1 MESTCSRTTG
11 EVKMTKRTDQEPKRK
26 GGRPKGKPLS
36 AKERAQRRAAAVKTG
51 EHATTALGQALPP
64 CKPAVCPNDGT
75 GTCDVKRA
83 VESRG
88 AGLSACLVSLG
99 HQDTMEKYLAAIERG
114 DLAGLAELAA
124 TSMAGQLALAH
135 GELSHLMHEGLV
147 IQVPIV
153 GRNADGDLE
162 VVAERP
168 VENPRA
174 ANTFQLLRQ
183 LGHTAAD
190 QTITPRSSGERERDQ
205 GLGLAGRAAWV
216 SQMRK
221 GLAGEGE
228 DSDA

>member
-1 MESTCSRTTG
+1 MPKRTTS
-11 EVKMTKRTDQEPKRK
+11 ERK
-26 GGRPKGKPLS
+26 GRPGRPKGKPLS

-51 EHATTALGQALPP
+51 QHATSALAQALPP
-64 CKPAVCPNDGT
+64 CKPAVCPNDGK
-75 GTCDVKRA
+75 GTCDLKRA
-83 VESRG
+83 VEARG

-99 HQDTMEKYLAAIERG
+99 HQDTMQKYLAAIERG
-114 DLAGLAELAA
+114 DLNGLAELAA
-124 TSMAGQLALAH
+124 TSMAGQLALAQ
-135 GELSHLMHEGLV
+135 GELATLLHEGLV
-147 IQVPIV
+147 VQVPVV

-168 VENPRA
+168 IENPRA

-183 LGHTAAD
+183 LGHTATD
-190 QTITPRSSGERERDQ
+190 QAITPKSSGERERDQ

>member
-1 MESTCSRTTG
+1 M
-11 EVKMTKRTDQEPKRK
+11 PKRSQREHKGK

-51 EHATTALGQALPP
+51 EYATTALAQALPP
-64 CKPAVCPNDGT
+64 CKPAVCPNGGT

-83 VESRG
+83 VEAQG
-88 AGLSACLVSLG
+88 GGLSACLASLG
-99 HQDTMEKYLAAIERG
+99 QHEVIQKYLAAIQTG
-114 DLAGLAELAA
+114 DLNGLAELAA
-124 TSMAGQLALAH
+124 TSMAGQLALAP
-135 GELSHLMHEGLV
+135 GELAILMQEGLV
-147 IQVPIV
+147 AQVPVV
-153 GRNADGDLE
+153 GRNADGELE

-190 QTITPRSSGERERDQ
+190 QAITPKANGERERDH

-216 SQMRK
+216 SQMRR
-221 GLAGEGE
+221 GLAAGEE

>member
-1 MESTCSRTTG
+1 MDSTCSQTTG
-11 EVKMTKRTDQEPKRK
+11 EVKMPKRTDQEQTNK

-64 CKPAVCPNDGT
+64 CKPSVCPNDGT
-75 GTCDVKRA
+75 GTCNVKRA

-114 DLAGLAELAA
+114 DLTGLAELAA

-135 GELSHLMHEGLV
+135 GELSTLMNEGLV
-147 IQVPIV
+147 VQVPIV

>member
-1 MESTCSRTTG
+1 MP
-11 EVKMTKRTDQEPKRK
+11 KRTQQGSKGK

-51 EHATTALGQALPP
+51 QYATTALGQALPP
-64 CKPAVCPNDGT
+64 CKPSVCPNGGT

-99 HQDTMEKYLAAIERG
+99 HHDVMEKYLAAIQAG
-114 DLAGLAELAA
+114 DLNGLAELAA

-135 GELSHLMHEGLV
+135 GELAVLMQEGLV
-147 IQVPIV
+147 VQVPVV
-153 GRNADGDLE
+153 GRNAEGELE
-162 VVAERP
+162 IVAERP

-183 LGHTAAD
+183 LGHTATD
-190 QTITPRSSGERERDQ
+190 QAITPKASGERERDH

-216 SQMRK
+216 SQMRR

>member
-11 EVKMTKRTDQEPKRK
+11 EVKMPKRTDQDQRAK

-64 CKPAVCPNDGT
+64 CKPAVCPNDGK

-99 HQDTMEKYLAAIERG
+99 HQDTMEKYLAAIERS
-114 DLAGLAELAA
+114 DLNGLAELAA

-135 GELSHLMHEGLV
+135 GELSLLMHEGLV
-147 IQVPIV
+147 VQVPVV

-162 VVAERP
+162 VIAERP

-174 ANTFQLLRQ
+174 RSRARPRRPGRLGEPDAERLGRRGRGLRCI
-183 LGHTAAD
+183 ASSCC
-190 QTITPRSSGERERDQ
+190 IPRSPS
-205 GLGLAGRAAWV
+205 
-216 SQMRK
+216 
-221 GLAGEGE
+221 
-228 DSDA
+228 

>member
-1 MESTCSRTTG
+1 MP
-11 EVKMTKRTDQEPKRK
+11 KRTHREPRGK

-51 EHATTALGQALPP
+51 EYATTALGQALPP
-64 CKPAVCPNDGT
+64 CKPAVCPNKGT

-88 AGLSACLVSLG
+88 GGLSACLVSLG
-99 HQDTMEKYLAAIERG
+99 HHDVMQAYLAAIQTG
-114 DLAGLAELAA
+114 DLKGLAELAA

-135 GELSHLMHEGLV
+135 GELSALMHEGLV
-147 IQVPIV
+147 VQVPIV
-153 GRNADGDLE
+153 GRNAEGDLE

-190 QTITPRSSGERERDQ
+190 QAITPRSSGERESDQ
-205 GLGLAGRAAWV
+205 GLGLAGSAAWV

-221 GLAGEGE
+221 GLAGGGGGGL
-228 DSDA
+228 

>member
-1 MESTCSRTTG
+1 MP
-11 EVKMTKRTDQEPKRK
+11 KRTSGKP
-26 GGRPKGKPLS
+26 GRPKGKPLS

-51 EHATTALGQALPP
+51 QYATSALAQALPP
-64 CKPAVCPNDGT
+64 CKPAVCPNDGK

-83 VESRG
+83 VEARG
-88 AGLSACLVSLG
+88 GGLSACLVSLG
-99 HQDTMEKYLAAIERG
+99 HQDVMQAYLTAIQTG

-124 TSMAGQLALAH
+124 TSMAGQLALAQ
-135 GELSHLMHEGLV
+135 GELVALLQEGLV
-147 IQVPIV
+147 AQVPVV

-168 VENPRA
+168 IENPRA

-190 QTITPRSSGERERDQ
+190 QAITPRSSGERERDQ

-221 GLAGEGE
+221 GLAGEGADE
-228 DSDA
+228 DNPDA

>member
-1 MESTCSRTTG
+1 MP
-11 EVKMTKRTDQEPKRK
+11 KPTKRSQQEPKGK

-51 EHATTALGQALPP
+51 EYATTALGQALPP
-64 CKPAVCPNDGT
+64 CKPAVCPNGGT

-83 VESRG
+83 VEARG

-99 HQDTMEKYLAAIERG
+99 HHEVMEKYLAAIQTG
-114 DLAGLAELAA
+114 DLDGLAELAA

-135 GELSHLMHEGLV
+135 GELDTLLREGLV
-147 IQVPIV
+147 VHVPVV
-153 GRNADGDLE
+153 GRNAEGDLE

-174 ANTFQLLRQ
+174 ANTLALLRQ

-190 QTITPRSSGERERDQ
+190 QAITPKSSGERERDH
-205 GLGLAGRAAWV
+205 GLGLAGRIAWV

-221 GLAGEGE
+221 GLVGEG
-228 DSDA
+228 DADA

>member
-1 MESTCSRTTG
+1 MP
-11 EVKMTKRTDQEPKRK
+11 KRTHRPPKAPKGK

-51 EHATTALGQALPP
+51 EYATTALGQALPP
-64 CKPAVCPNDGT
+64 CKPAVCPNDGK

-114 DLAGLAELAA
+114 DLSGLAELAA

-135 GELSHLMHEGLV
+135 GELSTLVQEGLV
-147 IQVPIV
+147 VNVPVV
-153 GRNADGDLE
+153 GRNAEGDLE

-190 QTITPRSSGERERDQ
+190 QTITPKSSGERERDQ

-221 GLAGEGE
+221 GLAGEGADEE
-228 DSDA
+228 DNPDA

>member
-1 MESTCSRTTG
+1 MA
-11 EVKMTKRTDQEPKRK
+11 KRTSGKP
-26 GGRPKGKPLS
+26 GRPKGKPLS

-51 EHATTALGQALPP
+51 QYATSALAQALPP
-64 CKPAVCPNDGT
+64 CKPAVCPNDGK
-75 GTCDVKRA
+75 GTCDLKRA
-83 VESRG
+83 VEARG

-99 HQDTMEKYLAAIERG
+99 HQDTMQKYLAAIERG
-114 DLAGLAELAA
+114 DLNGLAELAA
-124 TSMAGQLALAH
+124 TSMAGQLALAQ
-135 GELSHLMHEGLV
+135 GELAVLLQEGLV
-147 IQVPIV
+147 VQVPVV

-168 VENPRA
+168 IENPRA

-183 LGHTAAD
+183 LGHTATD
-190 QTITPRSSGERERDQ
+190 QAITPKSSGERERDR

-228 DSDA
+228 DADA

>member
-1 MESTCSRTTG
+1 MP
-11 EVKMTKRTDQEPKRK
+11 KRTHRK
-26 GGRPKGKPLS
+26 PGRPKGKPLS

-51 EHATTALGQALPP
+51 QYATTALGQALPP
-64 CKPAVCPNDGT
+64 CKPAVCPNGGT

-99 HQDTMEKYLAAIERG
+99 HHDTMEKYLAAIERG
-114 DLAGLAELAA
+114 DLNGLAELAA
-124 TSMAGQLALAH
+124 TSMAGQLALAQS
-135 GELSHLMHEGLV
+135 ELSTLLQEGLV
-147 IQVPIV
+147 VQIPVV

-168 VENPRA
+168 LENPRA

-190 QTITPRSSGERERDQ
+190 QAITPRSSGERERDR

>member
-1 MESTCSRTTG
+1 MPRRSQREHKG
-11 EVKMTKRTDQEPKRK
+11 K

-36 AKERAQRRAAAVKTG
+36 AKERAQRRVAAVKTG
-51 EHATTALGQALPP
+51 EYATTALAQALPP
-64 CKPAVCPNDGT
+64 CKPAVCPTGT

-83 VESRG
+83 VEAQG

-99 HQDTMEKYLAAIERG
+99 QHDVMQKYLAAIQSG
-114 DLAGLAELAA
+114 DLSGLAELAA

-135 GELSHLMHEGLV
+135 GELAVLMQEGLV
-147 IQVPIV
+147 VQVPIV
-153 GRNADGDLE
+153 GRNAEGELE

-190 QTITPRSSGERERDQ
+190 QAITPKASGERERDH
-205 GLGLAGRAAWV
+205 GLGLEGRAAWV
-216 SQMRK
+216 SQMRR
-221 GLAGEGE
+221 GLAAGGGE

>member
-1 MESTCSRTTG
+1 MP
-11 EVKMTKRTDQEPKRK
+11 KRTDQEHKAK

-114 DLAGLAELAA
+114 DLNGLAELAA

-135 GELSHLMHEGLV
+135 GELSLLMNEGLV
-147 IQVPIV
+147 VQVPVV
-153 GRNADGDLE
+153 GRNADGDLK
-162 VVAERP
+162 VIAERP

-183 LGHTAAD
+183 LGHTATD
-190 QTITPRSSGERERDQ
+190 QAITPKSSGERERDQ

-228 DSDA
+228 DFDA

>member
-1 MESTCSRTTG
+1 M
-11 EVKMTKRTDQEPKRK
+11 PKRSPHEQKGK

-51 EHATTALGQALPP
+51 EYATTALGQALPP
-64 CKPAVCPNDGT
+64 CKPTVCPNDRK

-99 HQDTMEKYLAAIERG
+99 HHDTMEKYLTALQTG
-114 DLAGLAELAA
+114 DINGLAELAA

-135 GELSHLMHEGLV
+135 GELATLMNEGLV
-147 IQVPIV
+147 VQVPIV
-153 GRNADGDLE
+153 GRNAEGELE

-190 QTITPRSSGERERDQ
+190 QAITPKSSGERDRDK

-216 SQMRK
+216 NQMRK
-221 GLAGEGE
+221 GLARESE
-228 DSDA
+228 DGDA

>member
-1 MESTCSRTTG
+1 MP
-11 EVKMTKRTDQEPKRK
+11 KEPKGPTK
-26 GGRPKGKPLS
+26 KKAGRPKGKPLS

-51 EHATTALGQALPP
+51 QHATSALAQALPP
-64 CKPAVCPNDGT
+64 CKPAVCPNDGK
-75 GTCDVKRA
+75 GTCDLKRA
-83 VESRG
+83 VEARG
-88 AGLSACLVSLG
+88 AGLSTCLVSLG
-99 HQDTMEKYLAAIERG
+99 HQDTMAKYVAAIERG

-124 TSMAGQLALAH
+124 TSMAGQLALAQ
-135 GELSHLMHEGLV
+135 GELAVLLREGLV
-147 IQVPIV
+147 VQVPVV

-183 LGHTAAD
+183 LGHTATD
-190 QTITPRSSGERERDQ
+190 QAITPKSSGERERDQ

>member
-11 EVKMTKRTDQEPKRK
+11 EVKMPKRTDQEQKKK

-64 CKPAVCPNDGT
+64 CKPAVCPNEDT

-147 IQVPIV
+147 VQVPIV

>member
-1 MESTCSRTTG
+1 M
-11 EVKMTKRTDQEPKRK
+11 PKRSHRESK
-26 GGRPKGKPLS
+26 GKVGRPKGKPLS

-51 EHATTALGQALPP
+51 EYATTALAQALPP
-64 CKPAVCPNDGT
+64 CKPAVCPNDRT
-75 GTCDVKRA
+75 GTCDVKSA

-99 HQDTMEKYLAAIERG
+99 QHEVMQKYLAAIQTG
-114 DLAGLAELAA
+114 DLSGLAELAA

-135 GELSHLMHEGLV
+135 GELAVLMHEGLV
-147 IQVPIV
+147 VQVPIV
-153 GRNADGDLE
+153 GRNADGELE

-190 QTITPRSSGERERDQ
+190 QAITPKASGERERDH

-216 SQMRK
+216 SQMRR
-221 GLAGEGE
+221 GLAAGAGE

>member
-1 MESTCSRTTG
+1 MA
-11 EVKMTKRTDQEPKRK
+11 KRTSGKP
-26 GGRPKGKPLS
+26 GRPKGKPLS

-51 EHATTALGQALPP
+51 QYATSVLAQALPP
-64 CKPAVCPNDGT
+64 CKPAVCPNDGK
-75 GTCDVKRA
+75 GTCDLKRA
-83 VESRG
+83 VEARG

-99 HQDTMEKYLAAIERG
+99 HQDTMQKYLAAIERG
-114 DLAGLAELAA
+114 DLNGLAELAA
-124 TSMAGQLALAH
+124 TSMAGQLALAQ
-135 GELSHLMHEGLV
+135 GELAALLQEGLV
-147 IQVPIV
+147 VQVPVV

-168 VENPRA
+168 IENPRA

-183 LGHTAAD
+183 LGHTATD
-190 QTITPRSSGERERDQ
+190 QAITPKSSGERERDQ

-221 GLAGEGE
+221 GLAAEGE

>member
-1 MESTCSRTTG
+1 MDSTCSQTTG
-11 EVKMTKRTDQEPKRK
+11 EVKMPKRIDQEQKKK

-99 HQDTMEKYLAAIERG
+99 HQDTMDKYLAAIERG
-114 DLAGLAELAA
+114 DLTGLAELAA

-135 GELSHLMHEGLV
+135 GELSHLMNEGLV
-147 IQVPIV
+147 VQVPIV

>member
-1 MESTCSRTTG
+1 MP
-11 EVKMTKRTDQEPKRK
+11 KRTHRK
-26 GGRPKGKPLS
+26 PGRPKGKPLS

-51 EHATTALGQALPP
+51 QYATTALGQALPP
-64 CKPAVCPNDGT
+64 CKPAVCPNGGT
-75 GTCDVKRA
+75 GTCEVKRA

-99 HQDTMEKYLAAIERG
+99 HHDTMEKYLAAIERG
-114 DLAGLAELAA
+114 DLNGLAELAA
-124 TSMAGQLALAH
+124 TSMAGQLALAQS
-135 GELSHLMHEGLV
+135 ELSTLLQEGLV
-147 IQVPIV
+147 VQIPVV

-168 VENPRA
+168 LENPRA

-190 QTITPRSSGERERDQ
+190 QAITPRSSGERERDR

>member
-1 MESTCSRTTG
+1 MA
-11 EVKMTKRTDQEPKRK
+11 KEPQQPKNK

-51 EHATTALGQALPP
+51 EHASTALGQALPP
-64 CKPAVCPNDGT
+64 CKPAVCPNDRT

-99 HQDTMEKYLAAIERG
+99 HHDVMQAYLSAIQTG
-114 DLAGLAELAA
+114 DLNGLAELAA

-135 GELSHLMHEGLV
+135 GELNALLQEGLV
-147 IQVPIV
+147 VQVPV
-153 GRNADGDLE
+153 LGRNTDGDLE

-190 QTITPRSSGERERDQ
+190 QAITPRSSGERERDQ

-221 GLAGEGE
+221 GLAGGGEE

>member
-1 MESTCSRTTG
+1 MP
-11 EVKMTKRTDQEPKRK
+11 KRTPGKP
-26 GGRPKGKPLS
+26 GRPKGKPLS

-51 EHATTALGQALPP
+51 QHATTALGQALPP
-64 CKPAVCPNDGT
+64 CKPAVCPNGGT
-75 GTCDVKRA
+75 GTCDIKRA
-83 VESRG
+83 VEARG
-88 AGLSACLVSLG
+88 GGLSACLVSLG
-99 HQDTMEKYLAAIERG
+99 HHDVMQAYLSAIQTG
-114 DLAGLAELAA
+114 NLDGLAELAA
-124 TSMAGQLALAH
+124 TSMAGQLALAQ
-135 GELSHLMHEGLV
+135 GELSALLQEGLV
-147 IQVPIV
+147 SQVPVV

-168 VENPRA
+168 IENPRA

-190 QTITPRSSGERERDQ
+190 QAITPRSSGERERDQ

-221 GLAGEGE
+221 GLAADENTGE

>member
-1 MESTCSRTTG
+1 M
-11 EVKMTKRTDQEPKRK
+11 PKRSHHESKGK

-51 EHATTALGQALPP
+51 EYASTALGQALPA
-64 CKPAVCPNDGT
+64 CKPAVCPNDRK

-99 HQDTMEKYLAAIERG
+99 HHEDMQKYLAAIQSG
-114 DLAGLAELAA
+114 DLSGLAELAA

-135 GELSHLMHEGLV
+135 GELAVLMQEGLV
-147 IQVPIV
+147 TQVPVV
-153 GRNADGDLE
+153 GRNADGELE

-190 QTITPRSSGERERDQ
+190 QAITPKASGERERDH

-216 SQMRK
+216 SQMRR
-221 GLAGEGE
+221 GLAGGGE

>member
-1 MESTCSRTTG
+1 MP
-11 EVKMTKRTDQEPKRK
+11 KRTQQEPKGK

-51 EHATTALGQALPP
+51 KHAATALGQALPP

-83 VESRG
+83 VEARG
-88 AGLSACLVSLG
+88 GGLSACLVSLG
-99 HQDTMEKYLAAIERG
+99 HYEVMQAYLAAIETG
-114 DLAGLAELAA
+114 DLKGLAELAA

-135 GELSHLMHEGLV
+135 GELAVLMSEGLV
-147 IQVPIV
+147 VNVPIV
-153 GRNADGDLE
+153 SRNADGDLE

-168 VENPRA
+168 IENPRA

-190 QTITPRSSGERERDQ
+190 QAITPRSSGERERDQ

-216 SQMRK
+216 SQMRR
-221 GLAGEGE
+221 GLAGEGG

>member
-1 MESTCSRTTG
+1 MP
-11 EVKMTKRTDQEPKRK
+11 KRTSGKP
-26 GGRPKGKPLS
+26 GRPKGKPLS

-51 EHATTALGQALPP
+51 QYATSLLAQALPP
-64 CKPAVCPNDGT
+64 CKPAVCPNAGL
-75 GTCDVKRA
+75 GTCDLKRA
-83 VESRG
+83 VEARG

-99 HQDTMEKYLAAIERG
+99 HQDTMQKYLAAIERG
-114 DLAGLAELAA
+114 DLNGLAELAA
-124 TSMAGQLALAH
+124 TSMAGQLALAQ
-135 GELSHLMHEGLV
+135 GELAVLLQEGLV
-147 IQVPIV
+147 VQVPVV

-183 LGHTAAD
+183 LGHTATD
-190 QTITPRSSGERERDQ
+190 QAITPKSSGERERDQ

-228 DSDA
+228 EDSDA

>member
-1 MESTCSRTTG
+1 MP
-11 EVKMTKRTDQEPKRK
+11 KRTQGKP
-26 GGRPKGKPLS
+26 GRPKGKPLS

-51 EHATTALGQALPP
+51 QYASTALAQALPP
-64 CKPAVCPNDGT
+64 CKPAVCPNEGT

-83 VESRG
+83 VEARG
-88 AGLSACLVSLG
+88 AGLSVCLVSLG

-114 DLAGLAELAA
+114 DLNGLAELAA
-124 TSMAGQLALAH
+124 TSLAGQLALAQ
-135 GELSHLMHEGLV
+135 GELSALLQEGLV
-147 IQVPIV
+147 VKVPVV
-153 GRNADGDLE
+153 GRNAEGELE

-190 QTITPRSSGERERDQ
+190 QTITPKSSGERERDR

-221 GLAGEGE
+221 GLAGEG
-228 DSDA
+228 DDADA

>member
-1 MESTCSRTTG
+1 MP
-11 EVKMTKRTDQEPKRK
+11 KRTDPEQTRK

-64 CKPAVCPNDGT
+64 CKPAVCPNDGK

-99 HQDTMEKYLAAIERG
+99 HQDTMEKYLTAIERG

-135 GELSHLMHEGLV
+135 GELSTLMHEGLV
-147 IQVPIV
+147 VQVPIV
-153 GRNADGDLE
+153 GRNTDGDLE

-221 GLAGEGE
+221 GLAGGE